1 MHTKRTGVVNFNED
15 FLQERELVKKIK
27 AGDIQAFKQL
37 FENHQSDV
45 LNLCLKLVGNRS
57 EAEDVCQEV
66 FLKVFQSID
75 SFEHKAKIST
85 WIYRIAVNLC
95 LNFNRKKKQMR
106 FLRLDDKET
115 EAYTDIYDLL
125 MNPPGEQP
133 DFSLEQKE
141 KEKIVWDAVNALP
154 ESHRVVLVLQR
165 YEGLSCEE
173 IARVLESSVS
183 SIQSKIY
190 RAKENLSKKLL
201 PYLDEI

>member
-1 MHTKRTGVVNFNED
+1 M
-15 FLQERELVKKIK
+15 QERELVKKIK

-37 FENHQSDV
+37 FENHQSEV
-45 LNLCLKLVGNRS
+45 LNLCLKLVGNRT

-66 FLKVFQSID
+66 FLKVYQSID

-115 EAYTDIYDLL
+115 ENFSGIFELL
-125 MNPPGEQP
+125 MNPAGEQP

-154 ESHRVVLVLQR
+154 ESQRMVLILQR
-165 YEGLSCEE
+165 YEGLSCED
-173 IARVLESSVS
+173 IALVLESSVS
-183 SIQSKIY
+183 SVQSKIF

-201 PYLDEI
+201 PYLDKI